1 MATFLHDDNL
11 NAEIGRVFRE
21 ANQQLVIISPFI
33 KLHSRL
39 KDELKSKEH
48 PHKIAITVVFGKNEK
63 RLEKSLGPEEFN
75 FLKELPNI
83 TIKYNE
89 RLHAKYYANE
99 KTAILS
105 SMNLYDFSQNNNIEF
120 GILTESSLLGDISNN
135 LTGLTLDRD
144 AQEYFQ
150 KVTGNSRTVF
160 SNKPVYQDGGMLSKV
175 FKKYVA
181 FETEVDELSEQI
193 LNTEKKK
200 VKPRSKGVQ
209 AEVNGVTGYCIRT
222 GVEIPFNPKKPLS
235 DKAFRQWNRYKDK
248 DYSEKFCHF
257 SGESSNGN
265 TSVSKPI
272 LKENWNEAKKYI
284 SS

>member
-1 MATFLHDDNL
+1 MATFLYDDDL

-21 ANQQLVIISPFI
+21 ADQQLIIISPFI

-39 KDELKSKEH
+39 KDELKAKVN
-48 PHKIAITVVFGKNEK
+48 PHKVEITIVFGKNEK
-63 RLEKSLGPEEFN
+63 RLEKSLGPEEFS

-99 KTAILS
+99 RAAILS

-120 GILTESSLLGDISNN
+120 GILTESSLLGDLSNN
-135 LTGLTLDRD
+135 LTGITLDRD
-144 AQEYFQ
+144 AQNYFQ
-150 KVTGNSRTVF
+150 KVIGNSRTVF
-160 SNKPVYQDGGMLSKV
+160 SNKPVYQEGGVLSKV
-175 FKKYVA
+175 FKKYVS

-193 LNTEKKK
+193 FKSEKKK
-200 VKPRSKGVQ
+200 EKSSPKEVRTEDNGKGVM
-209 AEVNGVTGYCIRT
+209 GFCIRT
-222 GVEIPFNPKKPLS
+222 GEEIPFNPEKPLS

-257 SGESSNGN
+257 SGEPSNGE
-265 TSVSKPI
+265 TSVAKPI
-272 LKENWNEAKKYI
+272 LRKNWKKANCQ
-284 SS
+284 